1 MVKTYWA
8 LFILSIM
15 GSLIGIV
22 LICLGIVFAKRWFFA
37 KTNGFFPLIL
47 FFAFFLAITIF
58 SIKIAI
64 NSYKD
69 YDYVVSETYIEGVGT
84 VIEFMDTR
92 RDLDG
97 NGQINPRE
105 PKFYFHDTE
114 QTIVLHAKDVELG
127 ETYRIRYY
135 PNTKICEV
143 IEVVPQAQ
151 QKIP

>member
-8 LFILSIM
+8 LFILSLM
-15 GSLIGIV
+15 GSVIGIV

-37 KTNGFFPLIL
+37 KANGFFSLIL
-47 FFAFFLAITIF
+47 FFAFFLAITSF
-58 SIKIAI
+58 SIKISI

-69 YDYVVSETYIEGVGT
+69 YDYVANDTYIEGVGT

-97 NGQINPRE
+97 NGQIEPRG
-105 PKFYFHDTE
+105 PKFYFPDTE

-127 ETYRIRYY
+127 GTYRVRYY

-143 IEVVPQAQ
+143 IEVVSQVN
-151 QKIP
+151 